1 MKTNQKIDRS
11 KEMIKKEREKIK
23 LEKQKRNREQTQ
35 KFYNT
40 KFGKIIKKLFF
51 LKEHKEDTQP
61 ITIKEQIFSMLYF
74 ELIGFVLCLLVLF
87 ALSGG
92 KNFIKLYA
100 ELNKLIN
107 VYAAITEDYY
117 GDLNK
122 EELVDKAIESMLNSV
137 GDNYTTYT
145 DKDSTNTF
153 LENIN
158 GTYEG
163 IGCMVAM
170 DENQNIFVASVFD
183 NGPAQE
189 AGLKENDVIL
199 KIGDQEWKDKT
210 SEDLANYIKENKNP
224 KIKLTIQRKE
234 EIKEITLTR
243 KKVEV
248 PSVTSRVIEQDN
260 KKIGY
265 IDISIFSSVT
275 TEQFKKQLTA
285 LEKQKIQGLVIDVR
299 NDTGGYLSTVTDIAN
314 LFLKKGQVI
323 YQLEGDKKTEKI
335 KDTTREKRDYPVAV
349 LVNAA
354 SASASEIL
362 ASAIKESYKGYIVG
376 TRTYGKGTVQKTKKL
391 ADGSMIKY
399 TIQKWLTPDGN
410 WIQEKGVEPT
420 NFIEYLS
427 GDTEDGQLNLALEL
441 ITKDLK

>member
-299 NDTGGYLSTVTDIAN
+299 NDTGGYLSN
-314 LFLKKGQVI
+314 R
-323 YQLEGDKKTEKI
+323 Y
-335 KDTTREKRDYPVAV
+335 
-349 LVNAA
+349 
-354 SASASEIL
+354 
-362 ASAIKESYKGYIVG
+362 
-376 TRTYGKGTVQKTKKL
+376 
-391 ADGSMIKY
+391 
-399 TIQKWLTPDGN
+399 
-410 WIQEKGVEPT
+410 
-420 NFIEYLS
+420 
-427 GDTEDGQLNLALEL
+427 
-441 ITKDLK
+441 